1 MAIMLPT
8 EVDWVLDLLDF
19 KWPNINEDKL
29 LEAAQLWRE
38 FGQAAAEFASQ
49 GQSAASAVAD
59 AHVGEAAEAFAR
71 EWKKFDGGD
80 GYLADLAMSADLL
93 AVTLDICGYAVLAL
107 KMYVIAQLI
116 FIAIQ
121 FAIAQASAPVTLGAS
136 EAVFAAEVA
145 TTRMLLQRA
154 ATEAAQKIMDAVVN
168 ALKERAIKK
177 IQDIATEIATDI
189 ASKLG
194 QEVVSQSIKG
204 SFGAQQ
210 GIDFQGLGVAA
221 GNGAI
226 GKVFGEFEE
235 SDDGKGYDFKAKA
248 GGKIVAGGI
257 AAAGGDASGLRAM
270 EQGAGELFNNFTDKR
285 SAAGSGGE
293 GGETTGD
300 GAPSGGDSPSGNGT
314 SGGNES
320 PGGNA
325 TPSGGDAPSGNGTP
339 SDNGTPSGDQ
349 TPSGD
354 GTPSG
359 EDAAA
364 TPAAPE
370 ASSSSAG
377 YESADIAKNK
387 SVQAVFG

>member
-19 KWPNINEDKL
+19 KWPNIDEDKL
-29 LEAAQLWRE
+29 HEAAQLWRE
-38 FGQAAAEFASQ
+38 FGQAAAEYATQ
-49 GQSAASAVAD
+49 GESAARAVAG
-59 AHVGEAAEAFAR
+59 AHVGEAAEAFVR

-80 GYLADLAMSADLL
+80 GYLADLATSADLL

-116 FIAIQ
+116 FIAVQ

-136 EAVFAAEVA
+136 EAVLAGEVA
-145 TTRMLLQRA
+145 TSRMLLQRA

-177 IQDIATEIATDI
+177 IQDIAKEIATDI

-194 QEVVSQSIKG
+194 QEVVSQSLKT
-204 SFGAQQ
+204 SFGAQK

-248 GGKIVAGGI
+248 LGKVGAGGI
-257 AAAGGDASGLRAM
+257 AAAGGDAGGLRAM
-270 EQGAGELFNNFTDKR
+270 EQGAGELFNNFTEKR
-285 SAAGSGGE
+285 STAGSGGE
-293 GGETTGD
+293 GGETAGD
-300 GAPSGGDSPSGNGT
+300 GTPSGGDSPSGND
-314 SGGNES
+314 SPGGSES

-325 TPSGGDAPSGNGTP
+325 TPSGSDAP

-349 TPSGD
+349 APSGD

-359 EDAAA
+359 QDAAA
-364 TPAAPE
+364 TPEAPE

-377 YESADIAKNK
+377 YESADIAENK
-387 SVQAVFG
+387 SVRAVFG